1 MSFSFLPIIT
11 FFPEVHYLHEIKK
24 CSGFIKEIRCCSKEM
39 VCSTEDELSDEDLNE
54 SLAVAQAT
62 KPPLIQL

>member
-1 MSFSFLPIIT
+1 M
-11 FFPEVHYLHEIKK
+11 
-24 CSGFIKEIRCCSKEM
+24 
-39 VCSTEDELSDEDLNE
+39 CSTEDELSDENLNE